1 MKSHSFIPLL
11 CRAHMKQSLLIL
23 SLLCCLQKG
32 IAQVNND
39 LAAEGLKGRVKM
51 VTDIEYSDEAMKN
64 PFMKTIDKYDRKGNL
79 TETVHDDYVLKL
91 HYTKTVKYDTGW
103 NGAVIKRIELDDK
116 KKPAHEVLY
125 KYDSLNRITEEAG
138 HRYYDSTDM
147 PYRNE
152 YYYDSL
158 GRKQLEKNYGN
169 GVPDRSTAYTY
180 DSKGRIAGTKS
191 YDSSGKELLLADYSY
206 FQGGLLSRCEQ
217 QLEGIRN
224 HICWM
229 RDTAGLLIEKTTYT
243 GDYTKQTNEDNL
255 NYDQYGNW
263 LKQSVKGTITEN
275 YFIVRTIE
283 YYK

>member
-1 MKSHSFIPLL
+1 MKYCINMTASTG
-11 CRAHMKQSLLIL
+11 
-23 SLLCCLQKG
+23 LQKRPATG
-32 IAQVNND
+32 TTIAP
-39 LAAEGLKGRVKM
+39 
-51 VTDIEYSDEAMKN
+51 IC
-64 PFMKTIDKYDRKGNL
+64 
-79 TETVHDDYVLKL
+79 H
-91 HYTKTVKYDTGW
+91 TGM
-103 NGAVIKRIELDDK
+103 NI
-116 KKPAHEVLY
+116 
-125 KYDSLNRITEEAG
+125 IT
-138 HRYYDSTDM
+138 
-147 PYRNE
+147 
-152 YYYDSL
+152 SL